1 MLENID
7 EPKEGCKEEWPQSLP
22 PKCERP
28 RKHLVSQA
36 TE

>member
-7 EPKEGCKEEWPQSLP
+7 ELKEGCKEQWPQSL